1 MAPGRRGGPGR
12 PLGPLRRAAATPER
26 VPWLAVALLLA
37 LTPPW
42 PAVRAASCEV
52 LHALASDGSLLRG
65 SLEPGCTAAFLVVPG
80 PGACASGSWL
90 SVEAWDLEVLGA
102 GRPAWRTGGGG
113 GAAAQA
119 PVADPLLGLAR
130 GVQPRASF
138 VPPSSWSL
146 TPAAAAF
153 DRAGYQLARPYMQVR
168 ARPLRPRGA
177 PPLERGRRRSVWGA
191 LLACAGDAVG
201 AGGRGAAALAS
212 RHAVFLAGHALA
224 VLCHSPERSVSCA
237 PRPRGPAAQVVVPYN
252 LSTDAGMTPAVT
264 LLSPAAAGSNATCPP
279 GGCWVA
285 SLENVR
291 AFMQH
296 RLSYQAR
303 RAPQD
308 TSAPVTPST
317 SGRGECDACSV
328 VAVLCS
334 RAKAATLSLDCR

>member
-12 PLGPLRRAAATPER
+12 PPGPLRRAAATPER
-26 VPWLAVALLLA
+26 VAWLAVALLLA

-42 PAVRAASCEV
+42 PAVRAAPCEV
-52 LHALASDGSLLRG
+52 LHALAPDGSLLRG
-65 SLEPGCTAAFLVVPG
+65 SLEPGCTVAFLVVPG

-102 GRPAWRTGGGG
+102 GGPAWRTGGGG
-113 GAAAQA
+113 GGGAQA
-119 PVADPLLGLAR
+119 PAADPLLGLAR

-153 DRAGYQLARPYMQVR
+153 DRAGYQLARPYMQAR
-168 ARPLRPRGA
+168 ARPPRPRGA

-191 LLACAGDAVG
+191 LLARAGN
-201 AGGRGAAALAS
+201 AGQRRGRGAAALAS
-212 RHAVFLAGHALA
+212 RQAVLLAGHALA
-224 VLCHSPERSVSCA
+224 VLRHSPERSASCA
-237 PRPRGPAAQVVVPYN
+237 PRPCGPAAQVVVPYN

-303 RAPQD
+303 RAPQGD
-308 TSAPVTPST
+308 SAPVTPCT
-317 SGRGECDACSV
+317 SGRGVCNAAQRDGS
-328 VAVLCS
+328 AVLQS
-334 RAKAATLSLDCR
+334 EGSNPVMICR

>member
-1 MAPGRRGGPGR
+1 MAAR
-12 PLGPLRRAAATPER
+12 ER
-26 VPWLAVALLLA
+26 VAWLAVALLVA

-42 PAVRAASCEV
+42 PAARAAPCEA
-52 LHALASDGSLLRG
+52 LHALAPDGSLLRG
-65 SLEPGCTAAFLVVPG
+65 SLEPGCTAAFLVAPG
-80 PGACASGSWL
+80 PGACAPGSWL

-102 GRPAWRTGGGG
+102 GGPAWRMGGGGGG
-113 GAAAQA
+113 GAQA
-119 PVADPLLGLAR
+119 PAADPLLGLAR

-153 DRAGYQLARPYMQVR
+153 DRAGYQLARPYMQAR
-168 ARPLRPRGA
+168 ARPPRPYGA
-177 PPLERGRRRSVWGA
+177 A
-191 LLACAGDAVG
+191 G
-201 AGGRGAAALAS
+201 AGAQLPPQYGARFACSRWRRGSAPTCREGRGGAALAS
-212 RHAVFLAGHALA
+212 SHAVLRAKQAPG
-224 VLCHSPERSVSCA
+224 VLRHSPERSVSCA

-252 LSTDAGMTPAVT
+252 LSTDAGTTPAVT

-303 RAPQD
+303 RAPQGN
-308 TSAPVTPST
+308 SAPMTACIR
-317 SGRGECDACSV
+317 GRGGCNAVQRDSS
-328 VAVLCS
+328 AVLQGNGS
-334 RAKAATLSLDCR
+334 NPVMVCR